1 MLNRLK
7 EPSTW
12 AALGAFLAA
21 LGIATDLEA
30 ETWRQ
35 VGAGVAAAV
44 AIVGTVLRETGGRDA
59 R

>member
-1 MLNRLK
+1 MPSRLK

-12 AALGAFLAA
+12 AALGAFLAS

-35 VGAGVAAAV
+35 IGAGIAAGVAV
-44 AIVGTVLRETGGRDA
+44 VGTVLREGSGRGV